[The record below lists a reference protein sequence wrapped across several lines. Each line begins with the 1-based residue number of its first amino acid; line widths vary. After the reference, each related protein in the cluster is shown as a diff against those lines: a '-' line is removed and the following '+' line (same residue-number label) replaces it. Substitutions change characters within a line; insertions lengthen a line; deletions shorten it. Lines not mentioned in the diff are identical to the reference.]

1 MSTAEAAVIAAMAEA
16 IFSRPGASVAEAYS
30 APQQPALQFESA
42 TQLCA
47 YAVRLDAEGA
57 SEVLLAVH
65 YPDMAGHF
73 APRRIA
79 LDPDKCNGLTYRHV
93 CEGWGVIRVYL
104 RLPHGRGLASHVG
117 ANSQKRAE
125 KWQSHSPECG
135 PIADWNWEA
144 VGRHERRLAR
154 VLRKVVAMDDISALP
169 QQVL

>member
-1 MSTAEAAVIAAMAEA
+1 MSTAEAVVIATMTEA
-16 IFSRPGASVAEAYS
+16 IFSKPGARVAEAYS
-30 APQQPALQFESA
+30 VPEQPALQFGSA
-42 TQLCA
+42 AQLCA
-47 YAVRLDAEGA
+47 YAARLDAEGA

-125 KWQSHSPECG
+125 KWQSHYPEFG
-135 PIADWNWEA
+135 PTGDWNWDA

-154 VLRKVVAMDDISALP
+154 VLRKAVQTDGISALP
-169 QQVL
+169 RQAL

>member
-1 MSTAEAAVIAAMAEA
+1 MSIAEITSMAEA
-16 IFSRPGASVAEAYS
+16 IFSKPGARVAEAYS
-30 APQQPALQFESA
+30 APQQPALQFQSA

-47 YAVRLDAEGA
+47 YAARLDAGGA

-65 YPDMAGHF
+65 YPDMGGHF

-79 LDPDKCNGLTYRHV
+79 LDPDKCNGLTCRHV

-104 RLPHGRGLASHVG
+104 RLPHGRGPASHVG

-125 KWQSHSPECG
+125 KWQSHYPEFG
-135 PIADWNWEA
+135 LAGDWNWEA